1 MEGRGECAAEEY
13 YLCRPW
19 WYKCFYAVSHEDNR
33 GRLNEKKKKQD
44 KYLFYLGCGNSYRGR
59 YMICGFDGSVSI
71 YALVS

>member
-44 KYLFYLGCGNSYRGR
+44 KYLFYLLSRLVG
-59 YMICGFDGSVSI
+59 IVIEDGI
-71 YALVS
+71 